1 MLLFL
6 VRHGI
11 AIGREDPRC
20 PPEAER
26 FLTTQGLRKTREVAE
41 GAAALG
47 LPAGPMVSSPYV
59 RAVQTAEI
67 FASALGLPRREIR
80 CTELLLPG
88 AEPRLFF
95 RELEKLNE
103 TEAVYGFGHAPHLDS
118 LIAVALGIKKSVT
131 RLKKGGMACLE
142 LSRTAP
148 SSGELLWVA
157 TPRML
162 RSIRK

>member
-26 FLTTQGLRKTREVAE
+26 YLTSEGLRKTREIAE

-47 LPAGPMVSSPYV
+47 LPAAPIVSSPYV

-67 FASALGLPRREIR
+67 FATVLELPRREIR
-80 CTELLLPG
+80 RTELLLPG

-95 RELEKLNE
+95 RELEKLKE
-103 TEAVYGFGHAPHLDS
+103 TQAVYGFGHAPHLDS
-118 LIAVALGIKKSVT
+118 LIAIALGAKRSVT
-131 RLKKGGMACLE
+131 RLRKGGMACLE
-142 LSRTAP
+142 LSRVAP
-148 SSGELLWVA
+148 PSGELVWLA
-157 TPRML
+157 TPKML